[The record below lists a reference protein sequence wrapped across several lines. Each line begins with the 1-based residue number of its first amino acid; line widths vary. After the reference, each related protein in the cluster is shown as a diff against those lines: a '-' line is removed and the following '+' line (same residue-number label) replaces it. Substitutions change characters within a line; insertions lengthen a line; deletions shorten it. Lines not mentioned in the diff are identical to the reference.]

1 MAKWLLTASVDAVDI
16 DYTTIIESD
25 GEPDFWTCYHISQA
39 AGCEWW
45 TVDAVDAD
53 ND

>member
-16 DYTTIIESD
+16 DYETTIESD
-25 GEPDFWTCYHISQA
+25 GEPDFWTCYHIAQA
-39 AGCEWW
+39 AGCAWW

-53 ND
+53 